1 MALETLEL
9 PKEGK
14 KHIKVWVVVHEPG
27 RGRSGIYTYNAHT
40 PMEYFGIV
48 KIFDV
53 DGEPGNRS
61 AKVVFMSGNDA
72 LARRVSQEIHRL
84 LTTPSNGALDPRRL
98 LRLLSRVFTD
108 FVGDVDEPMIAST
121 LYYNMDVYMGRPEN
135 MYFLAVL
142 E

>member
-9 PKEGK
+9 AGK
-14 KHIKVWVVVHEPG
+14 DKRSIKVWVVVHEPG
-27 RGRSGIYTYNAHT
+27 RGKSGIYTFNAYS
-40 PMEYFGIV
+40 PMEYFGV
-48 KIFDV
+48 VRLFDV

-72 LARRVSQEIHRL
+72 LARRVSQGIYKL

-98 LRLLSRVFTD
+98 LRLLNRVFTD

-121 LYYNMDVYMGRPEN
+121 LYYNMDVYRGRPEN
-135 MYFLAVL
+135 MFFLAVL